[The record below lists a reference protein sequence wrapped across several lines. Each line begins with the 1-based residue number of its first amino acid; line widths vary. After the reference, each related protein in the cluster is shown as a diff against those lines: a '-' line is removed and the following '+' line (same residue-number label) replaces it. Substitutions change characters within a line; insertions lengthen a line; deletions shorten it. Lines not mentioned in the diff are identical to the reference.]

1 MYFILNETNRW
12 EEYLHPSREWM
23 NPLSK
28 QYRVKRIETE
38 ENQKAEKGLAARV
51 SSFTWK
57 MGLILCHGCKREST
71 LVEHGLNGGK
81 IVLVERSME
90 RSVSELDQ
98 DALVGVPKRGD
109 HQRRDA
115 LTPVPTLTSIP
126 SRFVHDVS
134 RLFPSSFVEFV
145 NFASTV
151 QLYSPLNCKF
161 SPLDRGAT
169 TICPLFSCVRRN
181 EILWTVNG
189 SRILFYHSRTRV
201 RNMWKFLLWIITL
214 FDDANLCVVF
224 ERRFTSMEQKIT
236 SSKKWSLINEDQ
248 EHVDTDARNQKIG
261 NH

>member
-1 MYFILNETNRW
+1 MYFILNETQMRRIFT
-12 EEYLHPSREWM
+12 PVAWM

-145 NFASTV
+145 NFASLFVNSLLSIEAQQQFVPCSLVFDET
-151 QLYSPLNCKF
+151 KF
-161 SPLDRGAT
+161 
-169 TICPLFSCVRRN
+169 C
-181 EILWTVNG
+181 
-189 SRILFYHSRTRV
+189 
-201 RNMWKFLLWIITL
+201 
-214 FDDANLCVVF
+214 
-224 ERRFTSMEQKIT
+224 ER
-236 SSKKWSLINEDQ
+236 
-248 EHVDTDARNQKIG
+248 
-261 NH
+261 

>member
-1 MYFILNETNRW
+1 
-12 EEYLHPSREWM
+12 M

-151 QLYSPLNCKF
+151 QLLNCKF

-224 ERRFTSMEQKIT
+224 ERRFTSMEQKII